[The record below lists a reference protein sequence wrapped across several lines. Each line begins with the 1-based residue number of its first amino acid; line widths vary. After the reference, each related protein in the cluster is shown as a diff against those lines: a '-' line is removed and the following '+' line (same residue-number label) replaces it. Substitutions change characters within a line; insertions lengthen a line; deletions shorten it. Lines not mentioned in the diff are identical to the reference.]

1 MHIWGPG
8 LLIAFTISLLI
19 GHFAVEAFLIALRKR
34 IERLAAA
41 RSQTNPGEVY
51 DPEALAVDIPTSVVG
66 TLERFVFTILI
77 IVGVPGTA
85 TAMIAWPTL
94 KLTHSW
100 AVIRDAKSRTQRSLA
115 FASLLASMMSML
127 FALLGGV
134 ACRLYAAL
142 AQ

>member
-1 MHIWGPG
+1 
-8 LLIAFTISLLI
+8 
-19 GHFAVEAFLIALRKR
+19 
-34 IERLAAA
+34 
-41 RSQTNPGEVY
+41 
-51 DPEALAVDIPTSVVG
+51 
-66 TLERFVFTILI
+66 
-77 IVGVPGTA
+77 
-85 TAMIAWPTL
+85 MIAWPTL